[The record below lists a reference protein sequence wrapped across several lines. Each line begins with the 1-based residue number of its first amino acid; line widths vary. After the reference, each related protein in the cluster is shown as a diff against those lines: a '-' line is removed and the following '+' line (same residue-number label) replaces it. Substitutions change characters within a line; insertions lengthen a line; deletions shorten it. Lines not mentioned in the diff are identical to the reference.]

1 MKKAKMQISAIYA
14 RISLRLRHVLVW
26 RGTHPEYV
34 CYRLQP
40 SCWVGEMGKEFRT
53 YAWGVFVS
61 PDERLCPLQSYPC
74 WYRSLPVP
82 MGTVNHDGSAVMMR
96 WKQMSTVMTFS
107 GRRSW

>member
-14 RISLRLRHVLVW
+14 RIRLRLRSAW
-26 RGTHPEYV
+26 RGTHPEDV

-40 SCWVGEMGKEFRT
+40 SCRIGEMGKELRT

-61 PDERLCPLQSYPC
+61 PDKRLGRLQGYAC
-74 WYRSLPVP
+74 WYWSLPVP